1 MREASGPS
9 AALETLTLHWAWATR
24 SVLRWPREAASQVRS
39 LGSVSE
45 RRQRPP
51 SAVWKGPVP
60 GLVVQMF

>member
-24 SVLRWPREAASQVRS
+24 SVLRWPREAASR
-39 LGSVSE
+39 GSVSE

-60 GLVVQMF
+60 GPVVQMF